1 MMSTLRSSISIDSTE
16 AYWRGRSI
24 SDAPAAVHRYR
35 RAVEKVLS
43 NIAAKET
50 GRWVLGADIR
60 KPVTIVP
67 GTPQHTGSLAENPLD
82 ATQED
87 ARERTCRIVNGS
99 AAGSPAPSGQF
110 GTGIGSAVTIF
121 FTPLD
126 WVNKV
131 RPGERQDEVLLH
143 ELVHTFR
150 KATGTQACRPWGSLM
165 DTEEEVMC
173 IGITNMYASE
183 WHRPLRDHH
192 HAFTALSNPTKWIQQ
207 NAAPFL
213 RLWFEQKSLCD
224 RIAKEKAI
232 PFNPFRDLSPG
243 P

>member
-1 MMSTLRSSISIDSTE
+1 MSTLRSAISIYST
-16 AYWRGRSI
+16 ATYWQNQGI
-24 SDAPAAVHRYR
+24 ADGAAAVARHRT
-35 RAVEKVLS
+35 AVEQVLR
-43 NIAAKET
+43 NIATRET
-50 GRWVLGADIR
+50 GRWILDANIG

-67 GTPQHTGSLAENPLD
+67 GTPQHTGSSAVNPLD

-87 ARERTCRIVNGS
+87 ARERACSNTSGI
-99 AAGSPAPSGQF
+99 AAGSPWPNGQF
-110 GTGIGSAVTIF
+110 GTGIGSAVIIR

-131 RPGERQDEVLLH
+131 QPGERQDEVLLH

-150 KATGTQACRPWGSLM
+150 KATGTEACRPWGGAM

-192 HAFTALSNPTKWIQQ
+192 HAFTALSNPTKWVQQ
-207 NAAPFL
+207 NAVPIL

-224 RIAKEKAI
+224 RIAREKTI
-232 PFNPFRDLSPG
+232 PFNPFRELYPG

>member
-1 MMSTLRSSISIDSTE
+1 MSTLRSSISIHSTD
-16 AYWRGRSI
+16 AYWRGRGI
-24 SDAPAAVHRYR
+24 SDPPSAVQRYR
-35 RAVEKVLS
+35 RAVEQVLN
-43 NIAAKET
+43 NIASKET
-50 GRWVLGADIR
+50 GKWILRADVR
-60 KPVTIVP
+60 KPVAIVP
-67 GTPQHTGSLAENPLD
+67 GTPQHTGSSAENPLD

-87 ARERTCRIVNGS
+87 ARERTCRIVNGI
-99 AAGSPAPSGQF
+99 AAGSPAPNGQF
-110 GTGIGSAVTIF
+110 GTGIGSAVTIY

-150 KATGTQACRPWGSLM
+150 KATGTQACRPWGGLM

-173 IGITNMYASE
+173 IAITNMYASE
-183 WHRPLRDHH
+183 WRRPLRDHH
-192 HAFTALSNPTKWIQQ
+192 HGFTALSNPNQWVQR
-207 NAAPFL
+207 NAPPCL
-213 RLWFEQKSLCD
+213 RLWLEQKPLCD
-224 RIAKEKAI
+224 RIAKENTI